1 MKWEYAAKYLIKGV
15 FKMNS
20 KPIANYESYLIYEN
34 GDVKNL
40 NTNKMLK
47 GSISEN
53 GYRYYRLSL
62 NNEKKMFYAH
72 RLVAEHFL
80 ENPNNLPVVN
90 HKDGNKLNNEVSNL
104 EWVSYS
110 DNAQHAHTMGLVKQS
125 NQTPILYTEDLEGE
139 EWKQYL
145 DFSNYLISNKGRVR
159 NIITNRLLKPSL
171 ASGYLKVRLCKDGK
185 TKDLFI
191 HKMVYALWNNEPY
204 LEGRVMIIDHIDANK
219 TNNCIENLRKISK
232 SENTLAAMYEQ
243 GVNPSAKPVEQYSL
257 DGQLLG
263 TFRSVAEAARQLGLD
278 SSTISKVC
286 RGVNKTHGGFIFKY
300 I

>member
-1 MKWEYAAKYLIKGV
+1 
-15 FKMNS
+15 MNF
-20 KPIANYESYLIYEN
+20 KPIINYDSYLIYEN

-53 GYRYYRLSL
+53 GYKYYRLSH

-110 DNAQHAHTMGLVKQS
+110 ENAQHAHAAGLVKQS
-125 NQTPILYTEDLEGE
+125 NQTPTLYTEDLEGE

-145 DFSNYLISNKGRVR
+145 DFSNYLVSNKGRVR
-159 NIITNRLLKPSL
+159 NVITNRLLKPSL
-171 ASGYLKVRLCKDGK
+171 TSGYLKVRLCKDGK
-185 TKDLFI
+185 TKDLLI

-219 TNNCIENLRKISK
+219 TNNCIENLRKVSN

-263 TFRSVAEAARQLGLD
+263 TFRSAAEAARQLGLD
-278 SSTISKVC
+278 KSTISKVC

>member
-1 MKWEYAAKYLIKGV
+1 
-15 FKMNS
+15 MNS
-20 KPIANYESYLIYEN
+20 KPIINYESYLVYEN

-40 NTNKMLK
+40 NTNKMLR

-62 NNEKKMFYAH
+62 NGEKKMFYAH

-90 HKDGNKLNNEVSNL
+90 HKDGNKLNNEVFNL

-110 DNAQHAHTMGLVKQS
+110 DNAQHAHVAGLVKQS
-125 NQTPILYTEDLEGE
+125 NQVPVLYTEDLEGE

-145 DFSNYLISNKGRVR
+145 DFSNYLVSNKGRVR
-159 NIITNRLLKPSL
+159 NVTTNRLLKPSL
-171 ASGYLKVRLCKDGK
+171 TSGYLKVRLCKDGK
-185 TKDLFI
+185 TKDLLI

-219 TNNCIENLRKISK
+219 TNNCIENLRKVSN

-263 TFRSVAEAARQLGLD
+263 TFRSAAEAARQLGLD
-278 SSTISKVC
+278 GSTISKVC

>member
-1 MKWEYAAKYLIKGV
+1 MK
-15 FKMNS
+15 S
-20 KPIANYESYLIYEN
+20 KPIINYESYLIYEN
-34 GDVKNL
+34 GDVENL

-80 ENPNNLPVVN
+80 ENPNNLPVIN

-104 EWVSYS
+104 EWASYS
-110 DNAQHAHTMGLVKQS
+110 TNAQHAHAIGLVKQS
-125 NQTPILYTEDLEGE
+125 NQTPALYTEDLEGE

-159 NIITNRLLKPSL
+159 NVVTNRLLKPSL
-171 ASGYLKVRLCKDGK
+171 TSGYLKVRLCKDGK
-185 TKDLFI
+185 VKDLLI
-191 HKMVYALWNNEPY
+191 HKMVYAIWHNEPY
-204 LEGRVMIIDHIDANK
+204 LEGRTMIIDHIDANK
-219 TNNCIENLRKISK
+219 TNNCIENLRKVSN

-243 GVNPSAKPVEQYSL
+243 GVNSSVKPVEQYSL
-257 DGQLLG
+257 DGQSLG
-263 TFRSVAEAARQLGLD
+263 TFRSAAEAARQLGLD

-286 RGVNKTHGGFIFKY
+286 RGINKTHGGFIFKY

>member
-1 MKWEYAAKYLIKGV
+1 
-15 FKMNS
+15 MNS
-20 KPIANYESYLIYEN
+20 KPITNYESYLIYEN

-40 NTNKMLK
+40 ATNKMLK

-53 GYRYYRLSL
+53 GYRYYRLSI

-80 ENPNNLPVVN
+80 ENSENLPVVN
-90 HKDGNKLNNEVSNL
+90 HKDGNKLNNDVSNL
-104 EWVSYS
+104 EWLSYS
-110 DNAQHAHTMGLVKQS
+110 ENSHHAHLTNLIKKN

-159 NIITNRLLKPSL
+159 NVATNRILKPTL
-171 ASGYLKVRLCKDGK
+171 ASGYLKVRLSKDGK
-185 TKDLFI
+185 AKDLLI
-191 HKMVYALWNNEPY
+191 HKLVYALWNDEPY

-219 TNNCIENLRKISK
+219 TNNCIENLRKVSN
-232 SENTLAAMYEQ
+232 SENVLAALYEQ
-243 GVNPSAKPVEQYSL
+243 GVNSSIKAVEQYSL
-257 DGQLLG
+257 DGQLLA

>member
-1 MKWEYAAKYLIKGV
+1 
-15 FKMNS
+15 MNS
-20 KPIANYESYLIYEN
+20 KSITNYESYLIYEN

-110 DNAQHAHTMGLVKQS
+110 DNTQHAHTMGLVKQS
-125 NQTPILYTEDLEGE
+125 NQAPILYTEDLEGE

-159 NIITNRLLKPSL
+159 NVVTNRLLKPSL
-171 ASGYLKVRLCKDGK
+171 TSGYLKVRLCKDGK
-185 TKDLFI
+185 TKDLLI
-191 HKMVYALWNNEPY
+191 HKMVYALWHDEPY

-219 TNNCIENLRKISK
+219 TNNCIENLRKVSN

-257 DGQLLG
+257 DGQLLS
-263 TFRSVAEAARQLGLD
+263 TFRSAAEAARQLGLD
-278 SSTISKVC
+278 GSTISKVC